1 MFRKL
6 FFATL
11 ALTLVALLAPGDA
24 VLALKVWVASWLP
37 ISQTLVDQAESSL
50 PLDKLFHCTLFAFLA
65 AFAALAWVQPLLRWR
80 WLIGLLLLALLTEW
94 LQQFIPQRGPDVA
107 DLADNLVGITL
118 GSWLVLRRG
127 AVGGGSIIR
136 FFCY

>member
-50 PLDKLFHCTLFAFLA
+50 PLDKLFHCTLFASLA
-65 AFAALAWVQPLLRWR
+65 AFAALAWAPPVLRWR
-80 WLIGLLLLALLTEW
+80 WLIGLLDAAL
-94 LQQFIPQRGPDVA
+94 
-107 DLADNLVGITL
+107 
-118 GSWLVLRRG
+118 
-127 AVGGGSIIR
+127 
-136 FFCY
+136 

>member
-65 AFAALAWVQPLLRWR
+65 AFAALAWAPPVLRWR
-80 WLIGLLLLALLTEW
+80 WLTGLLLLALLTEW

-107 DLADNLVGITL
+107 DLAANLVGITL
-118 GSWLVLRRG
+118 GSCLVLRRG

-136 FFCY
+136 VGN